1 MSSKRVKKIYKP
13 QVDLEFEDIDGRP
26 DQRIVRRVKIEGG
39 NPNPDLDT
47 VAIISADKLR
57 EEIDENGNVTCYD
70 DSHPYIR
77 VSVSAADAYK
87 KIVKNTLVFH
97 EGRIDKLNIGT
108 LEYAEKDI
116 AELIENNLIAEH
128 KNPDGS
134 LEYSVQL
141 YASTPTVW
149 AG

>member
-1 MSSKRVKKIYKP
+1 MSSKRAKKMYKP
-13 QVDLEFEDIDGRP
+13 QVDLEFEDIEGRP

-47 VAIISADKLR
+47 VMIISADELR
-57 EEIDENGNVTCYD
+57 EEIDENGNVTCLDY
-70 DSHPYIR
+70 SHGIKE
-77 VSVSAADAYK
+77 VSVDAADAYK

-97 EGRIDKLNIGT
+97 EGRIDKLVMGT

-116 AELIENNLIAEH
+116 AELIENNLITEH

-141 YASTPTVW
+141 YASTPTLWV
-149 AG
+149 G